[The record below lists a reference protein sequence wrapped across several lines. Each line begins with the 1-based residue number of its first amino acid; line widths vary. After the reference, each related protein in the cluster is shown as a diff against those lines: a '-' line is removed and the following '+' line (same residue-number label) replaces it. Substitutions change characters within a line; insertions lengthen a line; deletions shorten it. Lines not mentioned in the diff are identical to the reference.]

1 MKLFLC
7 DAWRL
12 NGLKVEIYS
21 LSCSTV
27 NIWSTENVGKL
38 DVNLEVELWV
48 RAGQIKIKLGSPVDV
63 LKVDRLISACV
74 LMSR

>member
-1 MKLFLC
+1 M
-7 DAWRL
+7 
-12 NGLKVEIYS
+12 EIYS
-21 LSCSTV
+21 LSCSAV
-27 NIWSTENVGKL
+27 NIWLTENVGKL

-48 RAGQIKIKLGSPVDV
+48 RAGHIKIKLGSPVDV